1 MAASSKKP
9 AGSKDA
15 KGSKSRRAKAAAKPG
30 AQAASSA
37 ASTPRHKPG
46 GDCLSLPRQRK
57 LAKDAMWVS
66 LAVLTATAFTG
77 AHKRGVSRSLHIA
90 SGAAL
95 IGLALWHHSLYNRK
109 KAEQCPEPL

>member
-1 MAASSKKP
+1 MAARKKA
-9 AGSKDA
+9 AGSQVA
-15 KGSKSRRAKAAAKPG
+15 GAKAAKTAKP
-30 AQAASSA
+30 ASKAAPA
-37 ASTPRHKPG
+37 PETPAPAKTLCSP
-46 GDCLSLPRQRK
+46 LAKKRK

-95 IGLALWHHSLYNRK
+95 IGLTLWHHSLYNRK
-109 KAEQCPEPL
+109 KAEQCPEPR

>member
-1 MAASSKKP
+1 MAARKKAAVKAVTAAKP
-9 AGSKDA
+9 APKTA
-15 KGSKSRRAKAAAKPG
+15 KPAPKAAAP
-30 AQAASSA
+30 AASA
-37 ASTPRHKPG
+37 
-46 GDCLSLPRQRK
+46 CLPLAKKRK

-95 IGLALWHHSLYNRK
+95 IGLTLWHHSLYNRK
-109 KAEQCPEPL
+109 KAEQCPEPR